1 MEDFLATFS
10 LIGQILSLVALSVGL
25 VFSVLYWSLRDAVPQ
40 FVPERE
46 EFVDEAIVRDRGADE
61 AIAVARAAAPAMPMA
76 TLQIVQS
83 GGEEGEEAK
92 PPFMRFPPTQGP
104 RPAAPI

>member
-1 MEDFLATFS
+1 MEDFLATFW

-25 VFSVLYWSLRDAVPQ
+25 VFSVLYWGLRDAVPQ

-46 EFVDEAIVRDRGADE
+46 ESVDEAIVRDRGAD
-61 AIAVARAAAPAMPMA
+61 AVIAVARAPAPATPMG

-83 GGEEGEEAK
+83 GKEEGEEAK
-92 PPFMRFPPTQGP
+92 PPFMRFPPAQGP
-104 RPAAPI
+104 RPTAPI